1 MAGSTQTCSKV
12 MTRENLRHA
21 RWTKGRVEVKE
32 KVETAARKHCNNA
45 LSK

>member
-1 MAGSTQTCSKV
+1 MV
-12 MTRENLRHA
+12 FLRDLRHA